1 MSPLATFPSVS
12 PAAVD
17 VSTFLPVNAAL
28 GGTRFLALLTADG
41 VTWMAAV
48 INAPPA
54 FIPGEQ
60 FPQQLQYQAQ
70 AASPAA
76 AIAASLALLSADVTS
91 QAATATT
98 AAQAQS
104 AVAGQIAAAVAKP

>member
-1 MSPLATFPSVS
+1 MPSAVQTATT
-12 PAAVD
+12 ATVD

-70 AASPAA
+70 AGSPAS
-76 AIAASLALLSADVTS
+76 AIAASLALLAADVNT
-91 QAATATT
+91 QAATATA
-98 AAQAQS
+98 AAQAQA
-104 AVAGQIAAAVAKP
+104 AVAGQVAAAVGKAP